1 MSIGEHERS
10 RLSPAPILPQPGS
23 RADGRA
29 RIPTPMNRR
38 QFLLS
43 SAAACVSGPALA
55 QMKMMDHGM
64 SGMGGMQHG
73 QMMPPAPVAGPALP
87 EGAPL
92 RELPRLAN
100 MAPERALFEAKL
112 TAAVAK
118 ARFVDGL
125 DTLILAYNGESPGPL
140 IEVTEGDRV
149 RIAFRNA
156 IPNQPSTIH
165 WHGMPVPAD
174 QDGNPM
180 NAVASGDGRT
190 YEFVLP
196 DGSAAS
202 YWYHP
207 HPHALSA
214 EQVYRGLAGPFLVK
228 PKIDP
233 IPAAYG
239 DTVLVLTD
247 LRLAA
252 DGSLPEDTV
261 ADLMNGRVGDHVLV
275 NGQNKP
281 ILTVQPGSRRRF
293 RLFNATNARFLRLT
307 FGDAP
312 MTIIGSYGGLLAAP
326 VQGVTEI
333 LLSPAERAEVVVAF
347 EKAGSFALKTLP
359 YDRGW
364 MGPGRPAKVD
374 LTLMSVEAKG
384 AAVTEMPPLPEA
396 LRPVPELA
404 EPRVRRRFVYG
415 ESMAMGGPGGMTMAF
430 LINGKTFDMSR
441 VDVEMRVGQTELW
454 EIQNPTDMDHPFHIH
469 GTQFQVVEVE
479 RSGRISKPAYRA
491 WKDTINVARGET
503 VRIAVCQQLPGLRMY
518 HCHILEHEDQG
529 MMGILNA
536 VA

>member
-1 MSIGEHERS
+1 
-10 RLSPAPILPQPGS
+10 
-23 RADGRA
+23 
-29 RIPTPMNRR
+29 MNRR

-43 SAAACVSGPALA
+43 SSAAACASGPALA
-55 QMKMMDHGM
+55 QMKMMDHDM
-64 SGMGGMQHG
+64 SGVGGMQHG

-92 RELPRLAN
+92 RELPRRAN
-100 MAPERALFEAKL
+100 TAPERALFEAKL

-293 RLFNATNARFLRLT
+293 RLFNASNARFLRLT

-396 LRPVPELA
+396 LRPVQELA
-404 EPRVRRRFVYG
+404 EPRVR
-415 ESMAMGGPGGMTMAF
+415 
-430 LINGKTFDMSR
+430 
-441 VDVEMRVGQTELW
+441 
-454 EIQNPTDMDHPFHIH
+454 
-469 GTQFQVVEVE
+469 
-479 RSGRISKPAYRA
+479 PAA
-491 WKDTINVARGET
+491 
-503 VRIAVCQQLPGLRMY
+503 
-518 HCHILEHEDQG
+518 
-529 MMGILNA
+529 
-536 VA
+536 

>member
-1 MSIGEHERS
+1 
-10 RLSPAPILPQPGS
+10 
-23 RADGRA
+23 
-29 RIPTPMNRR
+29 MNRR
-38 QFLLS
+38 EFLL
-43 SAAACVSGPALA
+43 AGVAVCASGPALA
-55 QMKMMDHGM
+55 QMKMKGPGM
-64 SGMGGMQHG
+64 SGMGGM
-73 QMMPPAPVAGPALP
+73 PVLP

-100 MAPERALFEAKL
+100 MATDGGRFEAKL
-112 TAAVAK
+112 TAGPAK
-118 ARFVDGL
+118 MRFANGL
-125 DTLILAYNGESPGPL
+125 DTPILAYNGESPGPM

-156 IPNQPSTIH
+156 IPNQASTIH

-180 NAVASGDGRT
+180 AAVASGNGRI
-190 YEFVLP
+190 YEFTLP
-196 DGSAAS
+196 EGSAAS

-207 HPHALSA
+207 HPRGLSA
-214 EQVYRGLAGPFLVK
+214 EQVYRGLAGAFLVK
-228 PKIDP
+228 PKVDP

-239 DTVLVLTD
+239 DTVLFLTD

-252 DGSLPEDTV
+252 DGSLPEQSM

-275 NGQNKP
+275 NGQKKP
-281 ILTVQPGSRRRF
+281 VLAVQPGTRRRF

-312 MTIIGSYGGLLAAP
+312 VTIIGSDGGLLAAP
-326 VQGVTEI
+326 IQGAPEI

-364 MGPGRPAKVD
+364 MGPGRPDDGD
-374 LTLMSVEAKG
+374 LTLMSFEARG
-384 AAVTEMPPLPEA
+384 PALTEMPPLPEA
-396 LRPVPELA
+396 LRRLPELA
-404 EPRVRRRFVYG
+404 ESTVRRRFVFG
-415 ESMAMGGPGGMTMAF
+415 EAMAMSGPGGMTMAF
-430 LINGKTFDMSR
+430 MINGKTFDMTR
-441 VDVEMRVGQTELW
+441 VDVEMRAGQIELW
-454 EIQNPTDMDHPFHIH
+454 EIRNPTDMDHPFHIH

-479 RSGRISKPAYRA
+479 RKNRISKPAYRA

-503 VRIAVCQQLPGLRMY
+503 VRIAVRQEFPGLRMY

-529 MMGILNA
+529 MMGIVNV